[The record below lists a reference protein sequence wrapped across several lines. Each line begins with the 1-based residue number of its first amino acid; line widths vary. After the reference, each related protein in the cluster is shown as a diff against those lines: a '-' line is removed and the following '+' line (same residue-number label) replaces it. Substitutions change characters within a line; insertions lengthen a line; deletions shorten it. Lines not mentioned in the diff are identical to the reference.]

1 MLRYKRLL
9 VSAGLL
15 FVLTLLPV
23 TTFAS
28 GLSSGEESPVRT
40 LSLQDVLKRIS
51 TSPTLQA
58 AAKNIEIHDGLA
70 EQANLLPNPDI
81 AIDVENFA
89 GEDALKGLDSAE
101 TTIAVSQ
108 LLELG
113 GKRTARKG
121 IANHEK
127 SLAEWDFQIQSQN
140 LRLETMKAFYAL
152 LAVQE
157 RLNQSTQLT
166 VLAEQTYRTVADRVE
181 AGKVSPVQ
189 ELRARIELNLAK
201 IAGKTLQRQ
210 LIQARQDLSSLWG
223 DPEPDFDVAIGSF
236 ESLREPPT
244 WEELQVALLNTPEVK
259 RWEAELARNNSN
271 LDLARANSIPD
282 VTLSFGIRNYQQT
295 NSNAFVAG
303 MEIPLSIFD
312 RNQGGR
318 KAAQSEVSQS
328 ISLRDA
334 AIAKLASDLQS
345 NYQELMAT
353 YLQALTIK
361 QDVMPLAEQANEAAQ
376 IGYQEGKFNFLDAL
390 DAQRTLFDVK
400 AQYVDAFSAYHEA
413 RLNVMRMAGRLNDVQ
428 QTN

>member
-1 MLRYKRLL
+1 MARYKRLL
-9 VSAGLL
+9 MSAGLL

-28 GLSSGEESPVRT
+28 DMSSGEESPVRT
-40 LSLQDVLKRIS
+40 LSLQDVLKRIT

-58 AAKNIEIHDGLA
+58 AAKNIEIRDGLS
-70 EQANLLPNPDI
+70 EQASLLPNPDI
-81 AIDVENFA
+81 AIEVENFG

-101 TTIAVSQ
+101 TTIAISQ

-121 IANHEK
+121 IAKQEMN
-127 SLAEWDFQIQSQN
+127 LAEWDFQIRSQD

-152 LAVQE
+152 LSVQE
-157 RLNQSTQLT
+157 RLSQATQLAA
-166 VLAEQTYRTVADRVE
+166 LAKQTYRTVADRVE

-236 ESLREPPT
+236 ESLGEPPT

-259 RWEAELARNNSN
+259 RWEAELARNNSS

-282 VTLSFGIRNYQQT
+282 VTLSFGLRNYQET

-318 KAAQSEVSQS
+318 MAAQSEVSQS
-328 ISLRDA
+328 IYLRDA

-413 RLNVMRMAGRLNDVQ
+413 RLNVMRMAGRLNDVS
-428 QTN
+428 TD